1 MKINTPTPH
10 NNAKIGEIAKTVLM
24 PGDPL
29 RAKYIAQK
37 YLEDAKLYNDVR
49 GMLGYTGKYKGI
61 TISVQGSG
69 MGVPSMGIYSKELFE
84 GYDVENIIRIGSAG
98 SLDNDNASDISKS
111 VNLGDIVVASD
122 VITDSNY
129 INANHYNVEPVASEK
144 LLNILKE
151 RSKGKDNIKIGTVYT
166 SDTFYMENYLLEE
179 MSKKDVMG
187 VEMETLALYT
197 NARVANKNALAMFTV
212 TDKLLRGISVGAN
225 ERQNGL
231 NEMIELALDVAVQI
245 EKERIDG
252 KSREI

>member
-1 MKINTPTPH
+1 MSTPH
-10 NNAKIGEIAKTVLM
+10 NEANLGDIAKTVIM

-84 GYDVENIIRIGSAG
+84 GYDVDNIIRIGSAG

-231 NEMIELALDVAVQI
+231 NEMIELALNVAVQI

>member
-10 NNAKIGEIAKTVLM
+10 NNAKFGEIAKTVLM

-49 GMLGYTGKYKGI
+49 GMLGYTGKYKGV

-84 GYDVENIIRIGSAG
+84 GYDVDNIIRIGSAG

-144 LLNILKE
+144 LLNILKD

-197 NARVANKNALAMFTV
+197 NAKVANKNALAMFTV

>member
-84 GYDVENIIRIGSAG
+84 GYDVDNIIRIGSAG

-197 NARVANKNALAMFTV
+197 NAKVANKNALAMFTV

-231 NEMIELALDVAVQI
+231 NEMIELALNVAVQI

>member
-84 GYDVENIIRIGSAG
+84 GYDVDNIIRIGSAG

-197 NARVANKNALAMFTV
+197 NAKVANKNALAMFTV

-225 ERQNGL
+225 ERQNVL
-231 NEMIELALDVAVQI
+231 NEMIELALDVAVQL

-252 KSREI
+252 KSKEI

>member
-84 GYDVENIIRIGSAG
+84 GYDVDNIIRIGSAG

-197 NARVANKNALAMFTV
+197 NAKVANKNALAMFTV

>member
-84 GYDVENIIRIGSAG
+84 GYDVDNIIRIGSAG

-231 NEMIELALDVAVQI
+231 NEMIELALNVAVQI

>member
-10 NNAKIGEIAKTVLM
+10 NNAKFGEIAKTVLM

-49 GMLGYTGKYKGI
+49 GMLGYTGKYKGV

-84 GYDVENIIRIGSAG
+84 GYDVDNIIRIGSAG

-144 LLNILKE
+144 LLNILKD

-197 NARVANKNALAMFTV
+197 NAKVANKNALAMFTV

-231 NEMIELALDVAVQI
+231 NEMIELALDVAVQL

>member
-84 GYDVENIIRIGSAG
+84 GYDVDNIIRIGSAG

-144 LLNILKE
+144 LLNILKD

-197 NARVANKNALAMFTV
+197 NAKVANKNALAMFTV

-231 NEMIELALDVAVQI
+231 NEMIELALNVAVQI